1 MIKRSCLD
9 CKHTTDEMKYCSAYE
24 FPGLDDGLLPGLIV
38 NCERWE
44 LKIHNI
50 STSIKKENTMPDRN
64 LAEIH
69 LKQICLNGGISP
81 IMRLKMLCLLSEQ
94 ELVEQVLNNAI
105 KRLSESSQI
114 VAKRWQES
122 ESGRERLLVTLR
134 IILSECH
141 SDMHEINSQLQEFT
155 AIFTNIINK
164 EP

>member
-1 MIKRSCLD
+1 
-9 CKHTTDEMKYCSAYE
+9 
-24 FPGLDDGLLPGLIV
+24 
-38 NCERWE
+38 
-44 LKIHNI
+44 
-50 STSIKKENTMPDRN
+50 MPDRN